1 MGNEIVEPNFIIIDE
16 DDDIEESE
24 AETESKSVPKSVP
37 KTESESESEPEPEPE
52 PEATAGSAVTRG
64 RQRNEQRCIHVMKR
78 GKHVG
83 EHCPFASISGY
94 YTCYAHCKKLE
105 KDEYN
110 RNVKG
115 WTDANFERMA
125 EYNRTY
131 AKRGMRNFRSKN

>member
-24 AETESKSVPKSVP
+24 AETESKSVPK
-37 KTESESESEPEPEPE
+37 TESESEPEPAMTP
-52 PEATAGSAVTRG
+52 AVTRG